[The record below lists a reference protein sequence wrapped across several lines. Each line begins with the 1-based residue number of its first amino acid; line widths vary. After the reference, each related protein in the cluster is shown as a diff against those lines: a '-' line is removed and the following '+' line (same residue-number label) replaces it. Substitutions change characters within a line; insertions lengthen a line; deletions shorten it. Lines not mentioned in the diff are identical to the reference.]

1 MVAEFEPDEYFKL
14 ALHASSVRDHRAC
27 IEYLKLLLT
36 RQPHHA
42 RALYLLAMQH
52 AELGLVDR
60 AIAGL
65 QFALRLEPGLET
77 ARLQLAVV
85 LLDQRRAD
93 EAREH
98 LAALAGSQD
107 SALRLC
113 VDALTSIAADDLES
127 ARGKL
132 RLSTGMSKPGATW
145 GAYSP

>member
-1 MVAEFEPDEYFKL
+1 MVAEFDPDEYFKL
-14 ALHASSVRDHRAC
+14 ALHASSVRDHCAC
-27 IEYLKLLLT
+27 IGYLKQLLALEP
-36 RQPHHA
+36 QHA
-42 RALYLLAMQH
+42 RASYLLAMQH

-60 AIAGL
+60 AIGGL

-77 ARLQLAVV
+77 ARLQLAVL
-85 LLDQRRAD
+85 LLDQRRAG

-98 LAALAGSQD
+98 LAGLAGSED

-132 RLSTGMSKPGATW
+132 QLSTAMLKAGATW